1 LEERGGKYDQNA
13 VRHSKKLSKSVQYYA
28 LIWSNMF
35 HVYGHQSM
43 GQGKV
48 KKRKIK
54 KEMIFTLEMLPIE
67 LSSFLLSVH

>member
-1 LEERGGKYDQNA
+1 
-13 VRHSKKLSKSVQYYA
+13 
-28 LIWSNMF
+28 MF